1 MPDAN
6 HDGPAPE
13 EIDFPETLR
22 ITIASGEQ
30 AFDDALEAVSAA
42 EAGEQLDAVVAFE
55 NADGIRQLL
64 TDRRLELLRSL
75 MGEAPESITAL
86 ADRLGR
92 SYSVV
97 HGDVEVLAE
106 YGIVQFRREGQS
118 KQPFVPYKRI
128 EFDVTVE
135 APVTGGDTEAPA

>member
-13 EIDFPETLR
+13 DVDFPETLR
-22 ITIASGEQ
+22 ITIAPGEE
-30 AFDDALEAVSAA
+30 AFDDALEAAGAA
-42 EAGEQLDAVVAFE
+42 EQGEQRDAVVSFE
-55 NADGIRQLL
+55 DAEGIRRLL

-75 MGEAPESITAL
+75 MGEPAESITAL
-86 ADRLGR
+86 ADRLDR

-97 HGDVEVLAE
+97 HEDVEVLAE
-106 YGIVQFRREGQS
+106 YGIVQFRQDGQS
-118 KQPFVPYKRI
+118 KQPFVPYQRI

-135 APVTGGDTEAPA
+135 APVTGGDSEAPA

>member
-13 EIDFPETLR
+13 ELNFPETLR
-22 ITIASGEQ
+22 ITIASGEE
-30 AFDDALEAVSAA
+30 ALDDALDAA
-42 EAGEQLDAVVAFE
+42 GAADDGEQHDAVVSFE
-55 NADGIRQLL
+55 NTEGIRRLL

-75 MGEAPESITAL
+75 MGEPAESITAL
-86 ADRLGR
+86 ADRLDR

-97 HGDVEVLAE
+97 HDDVEVLAE
-106 YGIVQFRREGQS
+106 YGIVHFRRMGQS
-118 KQPFVPYKRI
+118 KQPFVPYGRI

-135 APVTGGDTEAPA
+135 APAPGGDPNALA

>member
-1 MPDAN
+1 MPDTN

-13 EIDFPETLR
+13 KMNFPETLR
-22 ITIASGEQ
+22 ITIASGEE
-30 AFDDALEAVSAA
+30 ALDDAFEAAGAA
-42 EAGEQLDAVVAFE
+42 EDGEQRDAVVSFS
-55 NADGIRQLL
+55 NAEGIRRLL

-75 MGEAPESITAL
+75 MGEPAESITAL
-86 ADRLGR
+86 ADRLDR

-97 HGDVEVLAE
+97 HDDVEVLAE
-106 YGIVQFRREGQS
+106 YGIVQFRRKGQS
-118 KQPFVPYKRI
+118 KQPFVPYERI